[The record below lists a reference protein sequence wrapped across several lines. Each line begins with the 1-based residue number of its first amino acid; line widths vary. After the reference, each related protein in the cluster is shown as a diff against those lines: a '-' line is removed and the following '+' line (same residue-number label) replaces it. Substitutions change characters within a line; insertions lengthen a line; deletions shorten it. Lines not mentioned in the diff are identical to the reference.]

1 MAATVEQLEKRVK
14 TLEESLADS
23 VAENKQLQSKLT
35 SRTAEDIKAAGDEYD
50 AITDSLVNLPSFA
63 KEFGSAVVGSITDL
77 SRGIGI
83 LEQQGTLIQQSF
95 GVSRDRI
102 EEFKT
107 LIADVG
113 PVLASIGISENE
125 FASTI
130 TNITD
135 KLGTAASLGAEAVTE
150 IAAASKGSV
159 CRHGAR
165 TQNH

>member
-107 LIADVG
+107 LIVK
-113 PVLASIGISENE
+113 PRSMI
-125 FASTI
+125 
-130 TNITD
+130 
-135 KLGTAASLGAEAVTE
+135 
-150 IAAASKGSV
+150 
-159 CRHGAR
+159 
-165 TQNH
+165 